1 MYEHAIGILVVLGLY
16 LGLVQILRFQGVNN
30 LTRSLGYVGL
40 SLEQMYEK
48 MTLKD
53 AEEIQRFLAELE
65 FPRVYELA
73 LQFALFRV
81 CFLLSCSLVF
91 RQTIFLSQKWR
102 RLTN

>member
-81 CFLLSCSLVF
+81 CFLFVLFSRLSSNHLPFTEVEEV
-91 RQTIFLSQKWR
+91 
-102 RLTN
+102 N